1 MSKNAASIFGLNPTE
16 GHPLA
21 TNPAIDIDTR
31 IRRSDY
37 GQELYIT
44 ARPAPGADGL
54 FRQKL
59 RALFEAV
66 AKTLGEHNAFIL
78 QERVFAQTSAMESV
92 RTARADV
99 FFGKNDVADGVEPTW
114 LAVPAGTYGSI
125 AGVQVHAV
133 AGCTRPQVLSV
144 DGEPCGRLATFL
156 SKNTE
161 QGPERYL
168 TGCNLQANR
177 QESFAKTPADQAKAM
192 LAKAE
197 SLLTQAGATL
207 ANVARTW
214 MWLGNILDWYGE
226 FNAVRNELFQ
236 ARGLMTGNGDGV
248 MPASTGIGI
257 GPFSTKAENRHC
269 AMDFFA
275 TLGAPK
281 MECLM
286 AGGNQGAASKYG
298 SAFSR
303 AVVTKTPGGRTVY
316 VSGTAAIDAA
326 GHTTHLGDAAG
337 QIADTIKN
345 VRAVL
350 KDGGCDQDDIVQT
363 MVYCKTP
370 QVERAFLDTFDMGST
385 AGQPTASSSVKN
397 IWGDSVEA
405 FCQRPK
411 KDRPRAWVNAQSV
424 VAIADVCR
432 DNLLFEIEAT
442 AMPRNICALDLAGG
456 RTPALS

>member
-1 MSKNAASIFGLNPTE
+1 MLKNIE
-16 GHPLA
+16 V
-21 TNPAIDIDTR
+21 R
-31 IRRSDY
+31 VRRSDHA
-37 GQELYIT
+37 QELYIT
-44 ARPAPGADGL
+44 ARPAPGADA
-54 FRQKL
+54 KC
-59 RALFEAV
+59 LFEQV
-66 AKTLGEHNAFIL
+66 AGVLREHNVFVL
-78 QERVFAQTSAMESV
+78 QERVFAQPSDVKNLRA
-92 RTARADV
+92 ARIAA
-99 FFGKNDVADGVEPTW
+99 FGDLVDGVEPTW
-114 LAVPAGTYGSI
+114 LAVPPGAYGPI

-156 SKNTE
+156 SNNTE
-161 QGPERYL
+161 TGPERYL
-168 TGCNLQANR
+168 TGCNLQANVLDQKD
-177 QESFAKTPADQAKAM
+177 QESLPADQAKGM

-197 SLLTQAGATL
+197 SLLTQAGATF

-214 MWLGNILDWYGE
+214 MWLGKILDWYGE

-236 ARGLMTGNGDGV
+236 ARGLLASPAAKGRPSARIEAQDLLTREGNVV

-257 GPFSTKAENRHC
+257 GPAVILDRVKKHC

-275 TLGAPK
+275 SLGVPK

-286 AGGNQGAASKYG
+286 AGGNQGSASKYG

-350 KDGGCDQDDIVQT
+350 KDGGCDQDDVVQT

-370 QVERAFLDTFDMGST
+370 QVERAFLDTWGRDPA
-385 AGQPTASSSVKN
+385 AGRTPALSSVKN
-397 IWGDSVEA
+397 NWGDSTEV
-405 FCQRPK
+405 FPK

-442 AMPRNICALDLAGG
+442 AMPRYN
-456 RTPALS
+456 